1 MNITKKKILVLAP
14 HTDDLEFG
22 CAGTVSKLIENDN
35 EVWCAAFSA
44 CQQSVRKEFPPD
56 ILITEIKAA
65 SKILGIK
72 PENLILFDYNVR
84 TFNFHR
90 QELLDDILKL
100 KASIQPHIVFI
111 PALTD
116 VHQDHYTIA
125 QEGFRAFK
133 FSSLLSYELPWNN
146 LSFNTACFMKLE
158 EKHILKKIEVV
169 NQYKSQANRPYANE
183 EFIRSLARTR
193 GVQINTHYAE
203 CFEVIRWIL

>member
-1 MNITKKKILVLAP
+1 MDIINKKILVLAP

-22 CAGTVSKLIENDN
+22 CAGTVSKMIENGN

-44 CQQSVRKEFPPD
+44 CRQSVPKEFPED
-56 ILITEIKAA
+56 ILISEIKA
-65 SKILGIK
+65 SCNILGIK
-72 PENLILFDYNVR
+72 PEHLVLFDYDVR

-90 QELLDDILKL
+90 QEILDDILKL
-100 KASIQPHIVFI
+100 KAQIQPDIIFI
-111 PALTD
+111 PALND

-125 QEGFRAFK
+125 QEGLRAFK
-133 FSSLLSYELPWNN
+133 FSNLLSYELPWNN
-146 LSFNTACFMKLE
+146 FNFNTACFMKLE
-158 EKHILKKIEVV
+158 EKHILKKIEAV
-169 NQYKSQANRPYANE
+169 NQYKSQTHRPYANE

>member
-1 MNITKKKILVLAP
+1 MNIKGKKILVLAP

-22 CAGTVSKLIENDN
+22 CGGTVAKLIENKN

-44 CQQSVRKEFPPD
+44 CRQSVRKEFPED

-65 SKILGIK
+65 SAILGIQ
-72 PENLILFDYNVR
+72 PENLVLFDYNVR
-84 TFNFHR
+84 TFNYHR
-90 QELLDDILKL
+90 QEILDDILKL
-100 KASIQPHIVFI
+100 KANIQPDIVFI

-146 LSFNTACFMKLE
+146 LSFNTASFMKLE
-158 EKHILKKIEVV
+158 ERHILKKIKAVHE
-169 NQYKSQANRPYANE
+169 YKSQAHRPYANE
-183 EFIRSLARTR
+183 EFVRALARTR

>member
-1 MNITKKKILVLAP
+1 MNISNKKILVLAP

-22 CAGTVSKLIENDN
+22 CAGTVSKLIESGN

-100 KASIQPHIVFI
+100 KANIQPDIVFI

-158 EKHILKKIEVV
+158 EKHILKKIEAV
-169 NQYKSQANRPYANE
+169 NQYRSQAHRPYANE

>member
-1 MNITKKKILVLAP
+1 MNILSKKILVLAP

-22 CAGTVSKLIENDN
+22 CGGTVAKLIDDGN
-35 EVWCAAFSA
+35 EVFCAAFSA
-44 CQQSVRKEFPPD
+44 CRQSVRKEFPED

-65 SKILGIK
+65 SAILGIK

-84 TFNFHR
+84 TFNYHR
-90 QELLDDILKL
+90 QEILDDILKL
-100 KASIQPHIVFI
+100 KAKIQPDIVFI

-116 VHQDHYTIA
+116 VHQDHFTIA

-146 LSFNTACFMKLE
+146 LSFNTASFMKLE
-158 EKHILKKIEVV
+158 EKNILKKIEAV
-169 NQYKSQANRPYANE
+169 NQYKSQAHRPYANE